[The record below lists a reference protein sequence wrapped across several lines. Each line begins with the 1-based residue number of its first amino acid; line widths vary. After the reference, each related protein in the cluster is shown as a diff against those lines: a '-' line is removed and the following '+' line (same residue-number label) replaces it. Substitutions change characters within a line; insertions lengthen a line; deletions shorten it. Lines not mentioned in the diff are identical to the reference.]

1 MRFIEIIS
9 YISKLVVPAVV
20 MLAALL
26 ILFRPK
32 ENLFEAFIDGAVNG
46 MKTAVKLLP
55 AMTAL
60 LCAVRLLS
68 ASGFTQALAKL
79 LLPVTEK
86 LGIPSEIMPLLVTRP
101 ISGSASTAMYNEL
114 LADIGPDS
122 FAAMCGSVIMGSSD
136 TMIYVISVYFSS
148 VGVKNTRYAVPCAA
162 CVMIFCI
169 FVSCFVCRLWFGA

>member
-32 ENLFEAFIDGAVNG
+32 KDLFEAFIDGAVNG

-55 AMTAL
+55 ALTAL

-114 LADIGPDS
+114 LADVGPD
-122 FAAMCGSVIMGSSD
+122 SSD
-136 TMIYVISVYFSS
+136 TMIYVISVYFSF